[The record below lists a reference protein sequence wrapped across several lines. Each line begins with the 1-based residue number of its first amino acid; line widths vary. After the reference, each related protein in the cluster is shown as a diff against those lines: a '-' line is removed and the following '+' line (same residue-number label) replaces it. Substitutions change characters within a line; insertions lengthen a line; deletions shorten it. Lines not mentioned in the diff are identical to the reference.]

1 MFRILTTFVLFIA
14 CLGLTLGCGG
24 VKGKVPTKRVPVS
37 GTVKLDAKPLAAGR
51 VTFDAQNGEPPTTCD
66 ILNGA
71 FSGTVMIGKN
81 KVMLISTVK
90 QTMKE
95 KMKMDGPGY
104 DEMVEFNILPDRY
117 HSKSE
122 ITKDV
127 ADPGPNQFEFN
138 LQSK

>member
-1 MFRILTTFVLFIA
+1 MFRNLNSFVLLIA
-14 CLGLTLGCGG
+14 CLGLTVGCGG
-24 VKGKVPTKRVPVS
+24 VKGKVPTKRVSVS
-37 GTVKLDAKPLAAGR
+37 GTVKLDGKPLATGR

-90 QTMKE
+90 QSMKE
-95 KMKMDGPGY
+95 KMKIDGPGY

-127 ADPGPNQFEFN
+127 ADPGPNQFEFD

>member
-1 MFRILTTFVLFIA
+1 MFRNLMVFGILAVCMALS
-14 CLGLTLGCGG
+14 LGCGG
-24 VKGKVPTKRVPVS
+24 PKGKVPTKRVPVS
-37 GTVKLDAKPLAAGR
+37 GTVTLDGKSLATGR

-71 FSGTVMIGKN
+71 YAGAVMIGKN
-81 KVMLISTVK
+81 KVMLISTIK

-104 DEMVEFNILPDRY
+104 DEMVEFNVLPDRY

-122 ITKDV
+122 IVKEV
-127 ADPGPNQFEFN
+127 ADPGPNKFDFD

>member
-1 MFRILTTFVLFIA
+1 MFRNLNLFVLLIA

-37 GTVKLDAKPLAAGR
+37 GTVKLDGKPLATGR

-71 FSGTVMIGKN
+71 YSGTVMIGKN

-90 QTMKE
+90 QSMKE

-122 ITKDV
+122 ITNEV
-127 ADPGPNQFEFN
+127 ADPGPNQFDFD

>member
-1 MFRILTTFVLFIA
+1 MFRNLNSFVLLIA

-37 GTVKLDAKPLAAGR
+37 GTVKLDGKPLATGR

-90 QTMKE
+90 QSMKE
-95 KMKMDGPGY
+95 KMKIDGPGY

-122 ITKDV
+122 ITNDV
-127 ADPGPNQFEFN
+127 ADPGPNQFDFD

>member
-1 MFRILTTFVLFIA
+1 MFRNLTSFVLLIA
-14 CLGLTLGCGG
+14 CLGLVLGCGG

-37 GTVKLDAKPLAAGR
+37 GTVKLDGKPLATGR

-71 FSGTVMIGKN
+71 YSGTVMIGKN

-90 QTMKE
+90 QSMKE

-104 DEMVEFNILPDRY
+104 DAMVEFNILPDRY

-122 ITKDV
+122 ITNDV
-127 ADPGPNQFEFN
+127 ADPGPNQFDFD

>member
-1 MFRILTTFVLFIA
+1 MFRNLTSFVLLIA
-14 CLGLTLGCGG
+14 CLGLALGCGG

-37 GTVKLDAKPLAAGR
+37 GTVKLDGKPLATGR
-51 VTFDAQNGEPPTTCD
+51 VTFAAQNGEPPTTCD

-71 FSGTVMIGKN
+71 YSGTVMIGKN

-90 QTMKE
+90 QSMKE

-122 ITKDV
+122 ITNEV
-127 ADPGPNQFEFN
+127 ADPGPNQFDFD

>member
-1 MFRILTTFVLFIA
+1 MFRNLTSFVLFTA
-14 CLGLTLGCGG
+14 CLGLALGCGG

-37 GTVKLDAKPLAAGR
+37 GTVKLDGKPLATGR
-51 VTFDAQNGEPPTTCD
+51 VTFDAQNGEPPTTFES
-66 ILNGA
+66 LNGA
-71 FSGTVMIGKN
+71 YSGTVMIGKN

-90 QTMKE
+90 QSMKE

-122 ITKDV
+122 ITNDV
-127 ADPGPNQFEFN
+127 ADPGPNQFDFD

>member
-1 MFRILTTFVLFIA
+1 
-14 CLGLTLGCGG
+14 
-24 VKGKVPTKRVPVS
+24 
-37 GTVKLDAKPLAAGR
+37 
-51 VTFDAQNGEPPTTCD
+51 
-66 ILNGA
+66 LNGA

-90 QTMKE
+90 QSMKE
-95 KMKMDGPGY
+95 KMKIDGPGY

-127 ADPGPNQFEFN
+127 ADPGPNQFEFD

>member
-1 MFRILTTFVLFIA
+1 MFRNLNSFVLLIA

-37 GTVKLDAKPLAAGR
+37 GTVKLDGKPLATGR

-90 QTMKE
+90 QSMKE
-95 KMKMDGPGY
+95 KMKIDGPGY

-127 ADPGPNQFEFN
+127 ADPGTNQFEFD

>member
-1 MFRILTTFVLFIA
+1 MFRNLTSFVLLIA

-37 GTVKLDAKPLAAGR
+37 GR

-90 QTMKE
+90 QSMKE
-95 KMKMDGPGY
+95 KMKIDGPGY

-127 ADPGPNQFEFN
+127 ADPGPNQFEFD

>member
-1 MFRILTTFVLFIA
+1 MFRNLTSFVLFTA
-14 CLGLTLGCGG
+14 CLGLALGCGG

-37 GTVKLDAKPLAAGR
+37 GTVKLDGKPLATGR
-51 VTFDAQNGEPPTTCD
+51 VTFDAQNGEPPTTCE

-71 FSGTVMIGKN
+71 YSGTVMIGKN

-90 QTMKE
+90 QSMKE

-122 ITKDV
+122 ITNDV
-127 ADPGPNQFEFN
+127 ADPGPNLFDFD

>member
-1 MFRILTTFVLFIA
+1 MFRNLTSFVLLIA
-14 CLGLTLGCGG
+14 CLGLALGCGG

-37 GTVKLDAKPLAAGR
+37 GTVKLDGKPLATGR

-71 FSGTVMIGKN
+71 YSGTVMIGKN

-90 QTMKE
+90 QSMKE

-122 ITKDV
+122 ITNEV
-127 ADPGPNQFEFN
+127 ADPGPNQFDFD

>member
-1 MFRILTTFVLFIA
+1 MFRNLTSFVLFTA
-14 CLGLTLGCGG
+14 CLGLALGCGG

-37 GTVKLDAKPLAAGR
+37 GTVKLDGKPLATGR
-51 VTFDAQNGEPPTTCD
+51 VTFDAQNGEPPTTCE

-71 FSGTVMIGKN
+71 YSGTVMIGKN

-90 QTMKE
+90 QSMKE

-122 ITKDV
+122 ITNDV
-127 ADPGPNQFEFN
+127 ADPGPNQFDFD

>member
-1 MFRILTTFVLFIA
+1 MFRNLNSFVLLIA

-24 VKGKVPTKRVPVS
+24 VKGKVPTKRVSVS
-37 GTVKLDAKPLAAGR
+37 GTVKLDGKPLATGR

-90 QTMKE
+90 QSMKE
-95 KMKMDGPGY
+95 KMKIDGPGY

-127 ADPGPNQFEFN
+127 ADPGPNQFEFD

>member
-1 MFRILTTFVLFIA
+1 MFRNLMVFTLLIA
-14 CLGLTLGCGG
+14 CFGLNLGCGG
-24 VKGKVPTKRVPVS
+24 GKVRVPTKRVPVS
-37 GTVKLDAKPLAAGR
+37 GTVNLDGKPLATGR
-51 VTFDAQNGEPPTTCD
+51 VTFDAQNGEPPTTCN
-66 ILNGA
+66 ILNGV

-81 KVMLISTVK
+81 KVMLIATTK
-90 QTMKE
+90 MTMKE

-104 DEMVEFNILPDRY
+104 DEVVEFNILPDRY

-127 ADPGPNQFEFN
+127 ADPGPNKFDFD

>member
-1 MFRILTTFVLFIA
+1 MFRNLTSFVLFTA
-14 CLGLTLGCGG
+14 CLGLALGCGG

-37 GTVKLDAKPLAAGR
+37 GTVKLDGKPLAAGR

-71 FSGTVMIGKN
+71 YSGTVMIGIN

-90 QTMKE
+90 QSMKE

-122 ITKDV
+122 ITNDV
-127 ADPGPNQFEFN
+127 ADPGPNQFDFD